1 MNEFIPLEQFL
12 KQNYDHTRSQ
22 LMSLKCND
30 FVRKNMSRFKNIN
43 NTIYIHKDFPNIYKN
58 KILLCE
64 ELYFKVRG
72 HFKSDYAMA
81 KYFAPLIGE
90 EIGMVFTYFYRLKF
104 WKTESKIHKTLKLID
119 EFEKFLKDKQCKQN

>member
-12 KQNYDHTRSQ
+12 KQNYDYTRSQ

-58 KILLCE
+58 KVLLCE

-81 KYFAPLIGE
+81 KYFAPLMGE
-90 EIGMVFTYFYRLKF
+90 KLRILANQFYVLKF
-104 WKTESKIHKTLKLID
+104 WQTERKIHKTLKLID
-119 EFEKFLKDKQCKQN
+119 EFEKFLKGKK